1 MKAKSMKARVLNVQG
16 ASARMAA
23 MGHEGA
29 FPRQGRASAIGSV
42 NGHSWDVG
50 QRTRCAVSDL
60 KRSCDRTVLSQRGHP
75 SGSRAK
81 AILQLRRSRR
91 QTG

>member
-50 QRTRCAVSDL
+50 QRTDAPL
-60 KRSCDRTVLSQRGHP
+60 
-75 SGSRAK
+75 
-81 AILQLRRSRR
+81 AILSGHVPALFLVSAVTRVLARPIA
-91 QTG
+91 